1 MGAAKSNIVAVTIEP
16 PVAAPVLKGVLNT
29 LGDQIYLTWTSATQ
43 GITAW
48 MLYKNANNSGFALYQ
63 TFAGAQTEFLDVIT
77 DDPVDDIDYAAYY
90 LIAAV
95 GAALSGP
102 SNEVDNDV
110 GDTEQS

>member
-1 MGAAKSNIVAVTIEP
+1 MGAAKSNVVAVTVAA

-29 LGDQIYLTWTSATQ
+29 LGDQIYLTWSSLTS

-48 MLYKNANNSGFALYQ
+48 TLYKNANNNGFAVYQ
-63 TFAGAQTEFLDVIT
+63 TFAGSQLEYLDIIT

-95 GAALSGP
+95 GSRVSGP

-110 GDTEQS
+110 GNTEQS